1 MLLNMNKEKFLKD
14 LEEVLE
20 LENLSDTS
28 SIALTSLQTLA
39 VIVFVD
45 ENYGKQLTANE
56 LNSIHSVPDLI
67 SLIGVTF

>member
-1 MLLNMNKEKFLKD
+1 MNKEKFLKD